1 PIAPRIHLRSYKRG
15 NKLFIRGIQR
25 PYTRLM
31 PAHETKSADTVLAEE
46 TGDPVEKFSADDK
59 PVPELDEL
67 ESVPEAER

>member
-1 PIAPRIHLRSYKRG
+1 
-15 NKLFIRGIQR
+15 
-25 PYTRLM
+25 M